1 MTQVVKNPPPN
12 AGDISDTGSIPGCER
27 SPGGGLGNPLQY
39 SCLENPHEQR
49 SLAGYSPW
57 GFRVRLDWSNLAR
70 MHSGV
75 GIWQSSFS
83 APTRHPVVLIHAYQ
97 NSGRLFAKL
106 EFLFLKV
113 IIRILIVKQGIL
125 IQHGKIKI
133 HRVSEFEFYHLHFQL
148 YGFGRITLSKLL
160 SHF

>member
-1 MTQVVKNPPPN
+1 M
-12 AGDISDTGSIPGCER
+12 R
-27 SPGGGLGNPLQY
+27 
-39 SCLENPHEQR
+39 
-49 SLAGYSPW
+49 
-57 GFRVRLDWSNLAR
+57 
-70 MHSGV
+70 SGV
-75 GIWQSSFS
+75 RIWQSSVS

-125 IQHGKIKI
+125 IQLGRIKI
-133 HRVSEFEFYHLHFQL
+133 HKVSEFEFYHLHFQL
-148 YGFGRITLSKLL
+148 YGFGPITLSKLL